1 MGNKIT
7 EWFSHAADI
16 FSRNKRPDIN
26 TGSGSNSSTDNG
38 RGGMSYYGH
47 GGERT
52 IIQSIYT
59 RFAVDAASYSIR
71 NVVVDPETDT
81 IKKYNPS
88 SIDDIFNFSANIDQT
103 GRAFIQDIVSS
114 MLNDGVI
121 AIVPVDTDIT
131 VEDDTSVFKINS
143 ARVGRIVTWYPQA
156 VDVELYNDKIGVRQ
170 TIHIEKK
177 NVCIVQ
183 NPFYATMNRHN
194 STVKRLVH
202 KMNLLDVIDQ
212 QSASGKLDIIVQLPY
227 TIKSE
232 ARQQQADERKRRIE
246 AQMAGSK
253 YGVAYIDAA
262 EKITQLNRPAE
273 NNLMNQVEYLTRM
286 LYGQLGITDAIL
298 DGSADEATMLSYFNR
313 VIEPLLA
320 PICLEVERSWISK
333 NSRTRGSRMRIIRD
347 PLRYV
352 TASALGEMLEGLSR
366 NEVFSSDEARILF
379 GRLPM
384 NTERSSALLNKQIA
398 DNAESTAEEDVEK
411 KEESD
416 GSEEI

>member
-1 MGNKIT
+1 MGDKIT
-7 EWFSHAADI
+7 ELLAHAANI
-16 FSRNKRPDIN
+16 FNRNKVPDPHS
-26 TGSGSNSSTDNG
+26 GGSNSTNDNG
-38 RGGMSYYGH
+38 RGGTSYFGH

-59 RFAVDAASYSIR
+59 RFAVDASSYSIR
-71 NVVVDPETDT
+71 NVNVEPTTGT
-81 IKKYNPS
+81 IKDYVEKS

-103 GRAFIQDIVSS
+103 GRSFIQDIVSS
-114 MLNDGVI
+114 MLNDGVV
-121 AIVPVDTDIT
+121 AIVPVDTDIGI
-131 VEDDTSVFKINS
+131 DDDGVFKVNS
-143 ARVGRIVTWYPQA
+143 ARAGRIITWYPQA
-156 VDVELYNDKIGVRQ
+156 VDVELYNDTIGVRQ

-177 NVCIVQ
+177 NVCILQ
-183 NPFYATMNRHN
+183 NPFYATMNQPN

-212 QSASGKLDIIVQLPY
+212 QSSSGKLDIIIQLPY

-232 ARQQQADERKRRIE
+232 ARKQQAEERKRKIE
-246 AQMAGSK
+246 DQMSGSK

-273 NNLMNQVEYLTRM
+273 NNLMNQIEYLTRM

-320 PICLEVERSWISK
+320 TICLEVERTWISK
-333 NSRTRGSRMRIIRD
+333 NARSRGSRMRVIKD

-352 TASALGEMLEGLSR
+352 TASSLGEMLEGLSR
-366 NEVFSSDEARILF
+366 NEIFSSDESRILF
-379 GRLPM
+379 GRLPV
-384 NTERSSALLNKQIA
+384 NTERSSSLLNKQIA
-398 DNAESTAEEDVEK
+398 DNAESTPEEAVDT
-411 KEESD
+411 KEEPD
-416 GSEEI
+416 GSKEI

>member
-1 MGNKIT
+1 MGDKIT
-7 EWFSHAADI
+7 ELLAHAANI
-16 FSRNKRPDIN
+16 FNRNKVPDPHS
-26 TGSGSNSSTDNG
+26 GGSNSTNDNG
-38 RGGMSYYGH
+38 RGGTSYFGH

-59 RFAVDAASYSIR
+59 RFAVDASSYSIR
-71 NVVVDPETDT
+71 NVEVETATGT
-81 IKKYNPS
+81 IKEYVEKS

-103 GRAFIQDIVSS
+103 GRSFIQDIVSS
-114 MLNDGVI
+114 MLNDGVV
-121 AIVPVDTDIT
+121 AIVPVDTDIGI
-131 VEDDTSVFKINS
+131 DDDGVFKVNS
-143 ARVGRIVTWYPQA
+143 ARAGRIITWYPQA

-177 NVCIVQ
+177 NVCILQ
-183 NPFYATMNRHN
+183 NPFYATMNQPN

-212 QSASGKLDIIVQLPY
+212 QSSSGKLDIIIQLPY

-232 ARQQQADERKRRIE
+232 ARKQQAEERKRKIE
-246 AQMAGSK
+246 DQMSGSK

-273 NNLMNQVEYLTRM
+273 NNLMNQIEYLTRM

-320 PICLEVERSWISK
+320 TICLEVERTWISK
-333 NSRTRGSRMRIIRD
+333 NARSRGSRMRVIKD

-352 TASALGEMLEGLSR
+352 TASSLGEMLEGLSR
-366 NEVFSSDEARILF
+366 NEIFSSDESRILF
-379 GRLPM
+379 GRLPV
-384 NTERSSALLNKQIA
+384 NTERSSSLLNKQIA
-398 DNAESTAEEDVEK
+398 DNAESTPEEVVDT
-411 KEESD
+411 KEEPD
-416 GSEEI
+416 GSKEI

>member
-7 EWFSHAADI
+7 DILAHAANI
-16 FSRNKRPDIN
+16 FNRNKVPDPHS
-26 TGSGSNSSTDNG
+26 GGSNSTNDNG
-38 RGGMSYYGH
+38 RGGTSYFGH

-59 RFAVDAASYSIR
+59 RFAVDASSYSIR
-71 NVVVDPETDT
+71 NVNIEPTTGT
-81 IKKYNPS
+81 ITEYVAKS

-103 GRAFIQDIVSS
+103 GRSFIQDIVSS
-114 MLNDGVI
+114 MLNDGVV
-121 AIVPVDTDIT
+121 AIVPVDTDIDL
-131 VEDDTSVFKINS
+131 DDDGVFKVNS
-143 ARVGRIVTWYPQA
+143 ARAGRIITWYPQA

-177 NVCIVQ
+177 NVCILQ
-183 NPFYATMNRHN
+183 NPFYATMNQPN

-212 QSASGKLDIIVQLPY
+212 QSSSGKLDIIIQLPY

-232 ARQQQADERKRRIE
+232 ARKQQAEERKRKIE
-246 AQMAGSK
+246 DQMSGSK

-273 NNLMNQVEYLTRM
+273 NNLMNQIEYLTRM
-286 LYGQLGITDAIL
+286 LYSQLGITDAIL

-320 PICLEVERSWISK
+320 TICLEVERTWISK
-333 NSRTRGSRMRIIRD
+333 NARSRGSRMRVIKD

-352 TASALGEMLEGLSR
+352 TASSLGEMLEGLSR
-366 NEVFSSDEARILF
+366 NEIFSSDESRILF
-379 GRLPM
+379 GRLPV
-384 NTERSSALLNKQIA
+384 NTERSSSLLNKQIA
-398 DNAESTAEEDVEK
+398 DNAESTPEEVVDT
-411 KEESD
+411 KEEPD
-416 GSEEI
+416 GSKEI

>member
-7 EWFSHAADI
+7 EFLAHAANI
-16 FSRNKRPDIN
+16 FNRNKVPDLYS
-26 TGSGSNSSTDNG
+26 GGSNSTTDNG
-38 RGGMSYYGH
+38 RGGTSYYGH

-59 RFAVDAASYSIR
+59 RFAVDASSYSIR
-71 NVVVDPETDT
+71 NVNIETSTGT
-81 IKKYNPS
+81 IKEYVEKS

-103 GRAFIQDIVSS
+103 GRAFIQEIVSG

-121 AIVPVDTDIT
+121 AIVPVDTDIDL
-131 VEDDTSVFKINS
+131 DDDGVFKVNS
-143 ARVGRIVTWYPQA
+143 ARVGRIITWYPQA

-177 NVCIVQ
+177 NVCILQ
-183 NPFYATMNRHN
+183 NPFYATMNQPN

-212 QSASGKLDIIVQLPY
+212 QSSSGKLDIIIQLPY

-232 ARQQQADERKRRIE
+232 ARKQQAEERKRKIE
-246 AQMAGSK
+246 DQMSGSK

-273 NNLMNQVEYLTRM
+273 NNLMNQIEYLTRM

-320 PICLEVERSWISK
+320 TICLEVERSWISK
-333 NSRTRGSRMRIIRD
+333 NARSRGSRMRVIKD

-352 TASALGEMLEGLSR
+352 TASNLGEMLEGLSR
-366 NEVFSSDEARILF
+366 NEIFSSDESRILF
-379 GRLPM
+379 GRLPV

-398 DNAESTAEEDVEK
+398 DNAEATPEEVVDT
-411 KEESD
+411 KEEPD
-416 GSEEI
+416 GSKEI

>member
-1 MGNKIT
+1 MGDKIT
-7 EWFSHAADI
+7 ELLAHAANI
-16 FSRNKRPDIN
+16 FNRNKVPDPHS
-26 TGSGSNSSTDNG
+26 GGSNSTNDNG
-38 RGGMSYYGH
+38 RGGTSYYGH

-59 RFAVDAASYSIR
+59 RFAVDASSYSIR
-71 NVVVDPETDT
+71 NVNVETTTGT
-81 IKKYNPS
+81 IKEYVEKS

-103 GRAFIQDIVSS
+103 GRSFIQDIVSS
-114 MLNDGVI
+114 MLNDGVV
-121 AIVPVDTDIT
+121 AIVPVDTDIDL
-131 VEDDTSVFKINS
+131 DDDGVFKVNS
-143 ARVGRIVTWYPQA
+143 ARVGRIITWYPQA
-156 VDVELYNDKIGVRQ
+156 VDVELYNDRIGVRQ

-177 NVCIVQ
+177 NVCILQ
-183 NPFYATMNRHN
+183 NPFYATMNQPN

-212 QSASGKLDIIVQLPY
+212 QSSSGKLDIIIQLPY

-232 ARQQQADERKRRIE
+232 ARKQQAEERKRKIE
-246 AQMAGSK
+246 DQMSGSK

-273 NNLMNQVEYLTRM
+273 NNLMNQIEYLTRM

-320 PICLEVERSWISK
+320 TICLEVERSWISK
-333 NSRTRGSRMRIIRD
+333 NARSRGSRMRVIKD

-352 TASALGEMLEGLSR
+352 TASNLGEMLEGLSR
-366 NEVFSSDEARILF
+366 NEIFSSDESRILF
-379 GRLPM
+379 GRLPV

-398 DNAESTAEEDVEK
+398 DNAEATPEEVVDT
-411 KEESD
+411 KEEPD
-416 GSEEI
+416 GSKEI

>member
-1 MGNKIT
+1 MGDKIT
-7 EWFSHAADI
+7 ELLAHAANI
-16 FSRNKRPDIN
+16 FNRNKVPDPHS
-26 TGSGSNSSTDNG
+26 GGSNSTNDNG
-38 RGGMSYYGH
+38 RGGTSYYGH

-59 RFAVDAASYSIR
+59 RFAVDASSYSIR
-71 NVVVDPETDT
+71 NVNVEPTTGT
-81 IKKYNPS
+81 IKDYVEKS

-103 GRAFIQDIVSS
+103 GRSFIQDIVSS
-114 MLNDGVI
+114 MLNDGVV
-121 AIVPVDTDIT
+121 AIVPVDTDIGL
-131 VEDDTSVFKINS
+131 DDDGVFKVNS
-143 ARVGRIVTWYPQA
+143 ARAGRIITWYPQA

-177 NVCIVQ
+177 NVCILQ
-183 NPFYATMNRHN
+183 NPFYATMNQPN

-212 QSASGKLDIIVQLPY
+212 QSSSGKLDIIIQLPY

-232 ARQQQADERKRRIE
+232 ARKQQAEERKRKIE
-246 AQMAGSK
+246 DQMSGSK

-273 NNLMNQVEYLTRM
+273 NNLMNQIEYLTRM

-320 PICLEVERSWISK
+320 TICLEVERTWISK
-333 NSRTRGSRMRIIRD
+333 NARSRGSRMRVIKD

-352 TASALGEMLEGLSR
+352 TASSLGEMLEGLSR
-366 NEVFSSDEARILF
+366 NEIFSSDESRILF
-379 GRLPM
+379 GRLPV
-384 NTERSSALLNKQIA
+384 NTERSSSLLNKQIA
-398 DNAESTAEEDVEK
+398 DNAESTPEEAVDT
-411 KEESD
+411 KEEPD
-416 GSEEI
+416 GSKEI

>member
-1 MGNKIT
+1 MGDKIT
-7 EWFSHAADI
+7 ELLAHAANI
-16 FSRNKRPDIN
+16 FNRNKVPDPHS
-26 TGSGSNSSTDNG
+26 GGSNSTNDNG
-38 RGGMSYYGH
+38 RGGTSYYGH

-59 RFAVDAASYSIR
+59 RFAVDASSYSIR
-71 NVVVDPETDT
+71 NVNVEPTTGT
-81 IKKYNPS
+81 IKDYVEKS

-103 GRAFIQDIVSS
+103 GRSFIQDIVSS
-114 MLNDGVI
+114 MLNDGVV
-121 AIVPVDTDIT
+121 AIVPVDTDIGL
-131 VEDDTSVFKINS
+131 DDDGVFKVNS
-143 ARVGRIVTWYPQA
+143 ARAGRIITWYPQA
-156 VDVELYNDKIGVRQ
+156 VDVELYNDTIGVRQ

-177 NVCIVQ
+177 NVCILQ
-183 NPFYATMNRHN
+183 NPFYATMNQPN

-212 QSASGKLDIIVQLPY
+212 QSSSGKLDIIIQLPY

-232 ARQQQADERKRRIE
+232 ARKQQAEERKRKIE
-246 AQMAGSK
+246 DQMSGSK

-273 NNLMNQVEYLTRM
+273 NNLMNQIEYLTRM

-320 PICLEVERSWISK
+320 TICLEVERTWISK
-333 NSRTRGSRMRIIRD
+333 NARSRGSRMRVIKD

-352 TASALGEMLEGLSR
+352 TASSLGEMLEGLSR
-366 NEVFSSDEARILF
+366 NEIFSSDESRILF
-379 GRLPM
+379 GRLPV
-384 NTERSSALLNKQIA
+384 NTERSSSLLNKQIA
-398 DNAESTAEEDVEK
+398 DNAESTPEEAVDT
-411 KEESD
+411 KEEPD
-416 GSEEI
+416 GSKEI

>member
-1 MGNKIT
+1 MGDKIT
-7 EWFSHAADI
+7 ELLAHAANI
-16 FSRNKRPDIN
+16 FNRNKVPDPHS
-26 TGSGSNSSTDNG
+26 GGSNSTNDNG
-38 RGGMSYYGH
+38 RGDTSYFGH

-59 RFAVDAASYSIR
+59 RFAVDASSYSIR
-71 NVVVDPETDT
+71 NVNVETKTGT
-81 IKKYNPS
+81 IKEYVEKS

-103 GRAFIQDIVSS
+103 GRSFIQDIVSS
-114 MLNDGVI
+114 MLNDGVV
-121 AIVPVDTDIT
+121 AIVPVDTDID
-131 VEDDTSVFKINS
+131 VNDDGVFKVNS
-143 ARVGRIVTWYPQA
+143 ARTGRIITWYPQA

-177 NVCIVQ
+177 NVCILQ
-183 NPFYATMNRHN
+183 NPFYATMNQPN

-212 QSASGKLDIIVQLPY
+212 QSSSGKLDIIIQLPY

-232 ARQQQADERKRRIE
+232 ARKQQAEERKRKIE
-246 AQMAGSK
+246 DQMSGSK

-273 NNLMNQVEYLTRM
+273 NNLMNQIEYLTRM

-320 PICLEVERSWISK
+320 TICLEVERSWISK
-333 NSRTRGSRMRIIRD
+333 NARSRGSRMRVIKD

-352 TASALGEMLEGLSR
+352 TASNLGEMLEGLSR
-366 NEVFSSDEARILF
+366 NEIFSSDESRILF
-379 GRLPM
+379 GRLPV
-384 NTERSSALLNKQIA
+384 NTERSSSLLNKQIA
-398 DNAESTAEEDVEK
+398 DNAESTPEEVVDT
-411 KEESD
+411 KEEPD
-416 GSEEI
+416 GSKEI

>member
-1 MGNKIT
+1 MGDKIT
-7 EWFSHAADI
+7 ELLAHAANI
-16 FSRNKRPDIN
+16 FNRNKVPDPHS
-26 TGSGSNSSTDNG
+26 GGSNSTNDNG
-38 RGGMSYYGH
+38 RGGTSYFGH

-59 RFAVDAASYSIR
+59 RFAVDASSYSIR
-71 NVVVDPETDT
+71 NVNVEPTTGT
-81 IKKYNPS
+81 IKDYVEKS

-103 GRAFIQDIVSS
+103 GRSFIQDIVSS
-114 MLNDGVI
+114 MLNDGVV
-121 AIVPVDTDIT
+121 AIVPVDTDIGL
-131 VEDDTSVFKINS
+131 DDDGVFKVNS
-143 ARVGRIVTWYPQA
+143 ARAGRIITWYPQA
-156 VDVELYNDKIGVRQ
+156 VDVELYNDRIGVRQ

-177 NVCIVQ
+177 NVCILQ
-183 NPFYATMNRHN
+183 NPFYATMNQPN

-212 QSASGKLDIIVQLPY
+212 QSSSGKLDIIIQLPY

-232 ARQQQADERKRRIE
+232 ARKQQAEERKRKIE
-246 AQMAGSK
+246 DQMSGSK

-273 NNLMNQVEYLTRM
+273 NNLMNQIEYLTRM

-320 PICLEVERSWISK
+320 TICLEVERTWISK
-333 NSRTRGSRMRIIRD
+333 NARSRGSRMRVIKD

-352 TASALGEMLEGLSR
+352 TASSLGEMLEGLSR
-366 NEVFSSDEARILF
+366 NEIFSSDESRILF
-379 GRLPM
+379 GRLPV
-384 NTERSSALLNKQIA
+384 NTERSSSLLNKQIA
-398 DNAESTAEEDVEK
+398 DNAESTPEEAVDT
-411 KEESD
+411 KEEPD
-416 GSEEI
+416 GSKEI

>member
-1 MGNKIT
+1 MGDKIT
-7 EWFSHAADI
+7 ELLAHAANI
-16 FSRNKRPDIN
+16 FNRNKVPDPHS
-26 TGSGSNSSTDNG
+26 GGSNSTNDNG
-38 RGGMSYYGH
+38 RGGTSYFGH

-59 RFAVDAASYSIR
+59 RFAVDASSYSIR
-71 NVVVDPETDT
+71 NVNVEPTTGT
-81 IKKYNPS
+81 IKDYVEKS

-103 GRAFIQDIVSS
+103 GRSFIQDIVSS
-114 MLNDGVI
+114 MLNDGVV
-121 AIVPVDTDIT
+121 AIVPVDTDIGI
-131 VEDDTSVFKINS
+131 DDDGVFKVNS
-143 ARVGRIVTWYPQA
+143 ARAGRIITWYPQA
-156 VDVELYNDKIGVRQ
+156 VDVELYNDRIGVRQ

-177 NVCIVQ
+177 NVCILQ
-183 NPFYATMNRHN
+183 NPFYATMNRPN

-212 QSASGKLDIIVQLPY
+212 QSSSGKLDIIIQLPY

-232 ARQQQADERKRRIE
+232 ARKQQAEERKRKIE
-246 AQMAGSK
+246 DQMSGSK

-273 NNLMNQVEYLTRM
+273 NNLMNQIEYLTRM

-320 PICLEVERSWISK
+320 TICLEVERTWISK
-333 NSRTRGSRMRIIRD
+333 NARSRGSRMRVIKD

-352 TASALGEMLEGLSR
+352 TASSLGEMLEGLSR
-366 NEVFSSDEARILF
+366 NEIFSSDESRILF
-379 GRLPM
+379 GRLPV
-384 NTERSSALLNKQIA
+384 NTERSSSLLNKQIA
-398 DNAESTAEEDVEK
+398 DNAESTPEEVVDT
-411 KEESD
+411 KEEPD
-416 GSEEI
+416 GSKEI

>member
-1 MGNKIT
+1 MGDKIT
-7 EWFSHAADI
+7 ELLAHAANI
-16 FSRNKRPDIN
+16 FNRNKVPDPHS
-26 TGSGSNSSTDNG
+26 GGSNSTNDNG
-38 RGGMSYYGH
+38 RGDTSYFGH

-59 RFAVDAASYSIR
+59 RFAVDASSYSIR
-71 NVVVDPETDT
+71 NVNIEPTTGT
-81 IKKYNPS
+81 ITEYVAKS

-103 GRAFIQDIVSS
+103 GRSFIQDIVSS
-114 MLNDGVI
+114 MLNDGVV
-121 AIVPVDTDIT
+121 AIVPVDTDID
-131 VEDDTSVFKINS
+131 VNDDGVFKVNS
-143 ARVGRIVTWYPQA
+143 ARTGRIITWYPQA

-177 NVCIVQ
+177 NVCILQ
-183 NPFYATMNRHN
+183 NPFYATMNQPN

-212 QSASGKLDIIVQLPY
+212 QSSSGKLDIIIQLPY

-232 ARQQQADERKRRIE
+232 ARKQQAEERKRKIE
-246 AQMAGSK
+246 DQMSGSK

-273 NNLMNQVEYLTRM
+273 NNLMNQIEYLTRM

-320 PICLEVERSWISK
+320 TICLEVERSWISK
-333 NSRTRGSRMRIIRD
+333 NARSRGSRMRVIKD

-352 TASALGEMLEGLSR
+352 TASNLGEMLEGLSR
-366 NEVFSSDEARILF
+366 NEIFSSDESRILF
-379 GRLPM
+379 GRLPV
-384 NTERSSALLNKQIA
+384 NTERSSSLLNKQIA
-398 DNAESTAEEDVEK
+398 DNAESTPEEVVDT
-411 KEESD
+411 KEEPD
-416 GSEEI
+416 GSKEI

>member
-1 MGNKIT
+1 MGDKIT
-7 EWFSHAADI
+7 ELLAHAANI
-16 FSRNKRPDIN
+16 FNRTKVPD
-26 TGSGSNSSTDNG
+26 THGGGSNSTNDNG
-38 RGGMSYYGH
+38 RGGTSYYGY

-59 RFAVDAASYSIR
+59 RFAVDASSYSIR
-71 NVVVDPETDT
+71 NVNVEPTTGT
-81 IKKYNPS
+81 ITEYVAKS

-103 GRAFIQDIVSS
+103 GRSFIQDIVSS
-114 MLNDGVI
+114 MLNDGVV
-121 AIVPVDTDIT
+121 AIVPVDTDIDL
-131 VEDDTSVFKINS
+131 DDDGVFKVNS
-143 ARVGRIVTWYPQA
+143 ARTGRIITWYPQA

-177 NVCIVQ
+177 NVCILQ
-183 NPFYATMNRHN
+183 NPFYATMNQPN

-212 QSASGKLDIIVQLPY
+212 QSSSGKLDIIIQLPY

-232 ARQQQADERKRRIE
+232 ARKQQAEERKRKIE
-246 AQMAGSK
+246 DQMSGSK

-273 NNLMNQVEYLTRM
+273 NNLMNQIEYLTRM

-320 PICLEVERSWISK
+320 TICLEVERTWISK
-333 NSRTRGSRMRIIRD
+333 NARSRGSRMRVIKD

-352 TASALGEMLEGLSR
+352 TASNLGEMLEGLSR
-366 NEVFSSDEARILF
+366 NEIFSSDESRILF
-379 GRLPM
+379 GRLPV
-384 NTERSSALLNKQIA
+384 NTERSSSLLNKQIA
-398 DNAESTAEEDVEK
+398 DNAESTPEEVVDT
-411 KEESD
+411 KEEPD
-416 GSEEI
+416 GSKEI

>member
-1 MGNKIT
+1 MGDKIT
-7 EWFSHAADI
+7 ELLAHAANI
-16 FSRNKRPDIN
+16 FNRNKVPDPHS
-26 TGSGSNSSTDNG
+26 GGSNSTNDNG
-38 RGGMSYYGH
+38 RGGTSYFGH

-59 RFAVDAASYSIR
+59 RFAVDASSYSIR
-71 NVVVDPETDT
+71 NVNVEPTTGT
-81 IKKYNPS
+81 IKDYVEKS

-103 GRAFIQDIVSS
+103 GRSFIQDIVSS
-114 MLNDGVI
+114 MLNDGVV
-121 AIVPVDTDIT
+121 AIVPVDTDIGL
-131 VEDDTSVFKINS
+131 DDDGVFKVNS
-143 ARVGRIVTWYPQA
+143 ARAGRIITWYPQA

-177 NVCIVQ
+177 NVCILQ
-183 NPFYATMNRHN
+183 NPFYATMNQPN

-212 QSASGKLDIIVQLPY
+212 QSSSGKLDIIIQLPY

-232 ARQQQADERKRRIE
+232 ARKQQAEERKRKIE
-246 AQMAGSK
+246 DQMSGSK

-273 NNLMNQVEYLTRM
+273 NNLMNQIEYLTRM
-286 LYGQLGITDAIL
+286 LYSQLGITDAIL

-320 PICLEVERSWISK
+320 TICLEVERTWISK
-333 NSRTRGSRMRIIRD
+333 NARSRGSRMRVIKD

-352 TASALGEMLEGLSR
+352 TASSLGEMLEGLSR
-366 NEVFSSDEARILF
+366 NEIFSSDESRILF
-379 GRLPM
+379 GRLPV
-384 NTERSSALLNKQIA
+384 NTERSSSLLNKQIA
-398 DNAESTAEEDVEK
+398 DNAESTPEEAVDT
-411 KEESD
+411 KEEPD
-416 GSEEI
+416 GSKEI

>member
-7 EWFSHAADI
+7 EFLAHAANI
-16 FSRNKRPDIN
+16 FNRNKVPDLY
-26 TGSGSNSSTDNG
+26 GGGSNSTNDNG
-38 RGGMSYYGH
+38 RGGTSYHGY

-59 RFAVDAASYSIR
+59 RFAVDASSYNIR
-71 NVVVDPETDT
+71 NVNIDTATGT
-81 IKKYNPS
+81 IKDYVEKS

-103 GRAFIQDIVSS
+103 GRAFIQEIVSG

-121 AIVPVDTDIT
+121 AIVPVDTDIDL
-131 VEDDTSVFKINS
+131 DDDGVFKVNS
-143 ARVGRIVTWYPQA
+143 ARVGRIITWYPQA

-177 NVCIVQ
+177 NVCILQ
-183 NPFYATMNRHN
+183 NPFYATMNQPN

-212 QSASGKLDIIVQLPY
+212 QSSSGKLDIIIQLPY

-232 ARQQQADERKRRIE
+232 ARKQQAEERKRKIE
-246 AQMAGSK
+246 DQMSGSK

-273 NNLMNQVEYLTRM
+273 NNLMNQIEYLTRM

-320 PICLEVERSWISK
+320 TICLEVERSWISK
-333 NSRTRGSRMRIIRD
+333 NARSRGSRMRVIKD

-352 TASALGEMLEGLSR
+352 TASNLGEMLEGLSR
-366 NEVFSSDEARILF
+366 NEIFSSDESRILF
-379 GRLPM
+379 GRLPV
-384 NTERSSALLNKQIA
+384 NTERSSSLLNKQIA
-398 DNAESTAEEDVEK
+398 DNAESTPEEVVDT
-411 KEESD
+411 KEEPD
-416 GSEEI
+416 GSKEI

>member
-1 MGNKIT
+1 MGDKIT
-7 EWFSHAADI
+7 ELLAHAANI
-16 FSRNKRPDIN
+16 FNRNKVPDPH
-26 TGSGSNSSTDNG
+26 GGGSNSTNDNG
-38 RGGMSYYGH
+38 RGGTSYYGH

-59 RFAVDAASYSIR
+59 RFAVDASSYSIR
-71 NVVVDPETDT
+71 NVNVEPTTGT
-81 IKKYNPS
+81 IKDYVEKS

-103 GRAFIQDIVSS
+103 GRSFIQDIVSS
-114 MLNDGVI
+114 MLNDGVV
-121 AIVPVDTDIT
+121 AIVPVDTDIGI
-131 VEDDTSVFKINS
+131 DDDGVFKVNS
-143 ARVGRIVTWYPQA
+143 ARAGRIITWYPQA

-177 NVCIVQ
+177 NVCILQ
-183 NPFYATMNRHN
+183 NPFYATMNQPN

-212 QSASGKLDIIVQLPY
+212 QSSSGKLDIIIQLPY

-232 ARQQQADERKRRIE
+232 ARKQQAEERKRKIE
-246 AQMAGSK
+246 DQMSGSK

-273 NNLMNQVEYLTRM
+273 NNLMNQIEYLTRM

-320 PICLEVERSWISK
+320 TICLEVERTWISK
-333 NSRTRGSRMRIIRD
+333 NARSRGSRMRVIKD

-352 TASALGEMLEGLSR
+352 TASSLGEMLEGLSR
-366 NEVFSSDEARILF
+366 NEIFSSDESRILF
-379 GRLPM
+379 GRLPV
-384 NTERSSALLNKQIA
+384 NTERSSSLLNKQIA
-398 DNAESTAEEDVEK
+398 DNAESTPEEAVDT
-411 KEESD
+411 KEEPD
-416 GSEEI
+416 GSKEI

>member
-1 MGNKIT
+1 MGDKIT
-7 EWFSHAADI
+7 ELLAHAANI
-16 FSRNKRPDIN
+16 FNRNKVPDPHS
-26 TGSGSNSSTDNG
+26 GGSNSTNDNG
-38 RGGMSYYGH
+38 RGGTSYYGH

-59 RFAVDAASYSIR
+59 RFAVDASSYSIR
-71 NVVVDPETDT
+71 NVNVEPTTGT
-81 IKKYNPS
+81 IKDYVEKS

-103 GRAFIQDIVSS
+103 GRSFIQDIVSS
-114 MLNDGVI
+114 MLNDGVV
-121 AIVPVDTDIT
+121 AIVPVDTDIGI
-131 VEDDTSVFKINS
+131 DDDGVFKVNS
-143 ARVGRIVTWYPQA
+143 ARAGRIITWYPQA
-156 VDVELYNDKIGVRQ
+156 VDVELYNDMIGVRQ

-177 NVCIVQ
+177 NVCILQ
-183 NPFYATMNRHN
+183 NPFYATMNQPN

-212 QSASGKLDIIVQLPY
+212 QSSSGKLDIIIQLPY

-232 ARQQQADERKRRIE
+232 ARKQQAEERKRKIE
-246 AQMAGSK
+246 DQMSGSK

-273 NNLMNQVEYLTRM
+273 NNLMNQIEYLTRM

-320 PICLEVERSWISK
+320 TICLEVERTWISK
-333 NSRTRGSRMRIIRD
+333 NARSRGSRMRVIKD

-352 TASALGEMLEGLSR
+352 TASSLGEMLEGLSR
-366 NEVFSSDEARILF
+366 NEIFSSDESRILF
-379 GRLPM
+379 GRLPV
-384 NTERSSALLNKQIA
+384 NTERSSSLLNKQIA
-398 DNAESTAEEDVEK
+398 DNAESTPEEVVDT
-411 KEESD
+411 KEEPD
-416 GSEEI
+416 GSKEI

>member
-1 MGNKIT
+1 MGDKIT
-7 EWFSHAADI
+7 ELLAHAANI
-16 FSRNKRPDIN
+16 FNRNKVPDPHS
-26 TGSGSNSSTDNG
+26 GGSNSTNDNG
-38 RGGMSYYGH
+38 RGGTSYFGH

-59 RFAVDAASYSIR
+59 RFAVDASSYSIR
-71 NVVVDPETDT
+71 NVNVETTTGT
-81 IKKYNPS
+81 IKDYVEKS

-103 GRAFIQDIVSS
+103 GRSFIQDIVSS
-114 MLNDGVI
+114 MLNDGVV
-121 AIVPVDTDIT
+121 AIVPVDTDIGI
-131 VEDDTSVFKINS
+131 DDDGVFKVNS
-143 ARVGRIVTWYPQA
+143 ARAGRIITWYPQA
-156 VDVELYNDKIGVRQ
+156 VDVELYNDRIGVRQ

-177 NVCIVQ
+177 NVCILQ
-183 NPFYATMNRHN
+183 NPFYATMNRPN

-212 QSASGKLDIIVQLPY
+212 QSSSGKLDIIIQLPY

-232 ARQQQADERKRRIE
+232 ARKQQAEERKRKIE
-246 AQMAGSK
+246 DQMSGSK

-273 NNLMNQVEYLTRM
+273 NNLMNQIEYLTRM

-320 PICLEVERSWISK
+320 TICLEVERTWISK
-333 NSRTRGSRMRIIRD
+333 NARSRGSRMRVIKD

-352 TASALGEMLEGLSR
+352 TASSLGEMLEGLSR
-366 NEVFSSDEARILF
+366 NEIFSSDESRILF
-379 GRLPM
+379 GRLPV
-384 NTERSSALLNKQIA
+384 NTERSSSLLNKQIA
-398 DNAESTAEEDVEK
+398 DNAESTPEEVDT
-411 KEESD
+411 KEEPD
-416 GSEEI
+416 GSKEI

>member
-1 MGNKIT
+1 MGDKIT
-7 EWFSHAADI
+7 ELLAHAANI
-16 FSRNKRPDIN
+16 FNRNKVPDPHS
-26 TGSGSNSSTDNG
+26 GGSNSTNDNG
-38 RGGMSYYGH
+38 RGGTSYYGH

-59 RFAVDAASYSIR
+59 RFAVDASSYSIR
-71 NVVVDPETDT
+71 NVNVEPTTGT
-81 IKKYNPS
+81 IKDYVEKS

-103 GRAFIQDIVSS
+103 GRSFIQDIVSS
-114 MLNDGVI
+114 MLNDGVV
-121 AIVPVDTDIT
+121 AIVPVDTDIGL
-131 VEDDTSVFKINS
+131 DDDGVFKVNS
-143 ARVGRIVTWYPQA
+143 ARAGRIITWYPQA

-177 NVCIVQ
+177 NVCILQ
-183 NPFYATMNRHN
+183 NPFYATMNQPN

-212 QSASGKLDIIVQLPY
+212 QSSSGKLDIIIQLPY

-232 ARQQQADERKRRIE
+232 ARKQQAEERKRKIE
-246 AQMAGSK
+246 DQMSGSK

-273 NNLMNQVEYLTRM
+273 NNLMNQIEYLTRM

-320 PICLEVERSWISK
+320 TICLEVERTWISK
-333 NSRTRGSRMRIIRD
+333 NARSRGSRMRVIKD

-352 TASALGEMLEGLSR
+352 TASNLGEMLEGLSR
-366 NEVFSSDEARILF
+366 NEIFSSDESRILF
-379 GRLPM
+379 GRLPV
-384 NTERSSALLNKQIA
+384 NTERSSSLLNKQIA
-398 DNAESTAEEDVEK
+398 DNAESTPEEAVDT
-411 KEESD
+411 KEEPD
-416 GSEEI
+416 GSKEI

>member
-7 EWFSHAADI
+7 EFLAHAANI
-16 FSRNKRPDIN
+16 FNRNKVPDLY
-26 TGSGSNSSTDNG
+26 GGGSNSTNDNG
-38 RGGMSYYGH
+38 RGGTSYHGH

-59 RFAVDAASYSIR
+59 RFAVDASSYNIR
-71 NVVVDPETDT
+71 NVNVDTATGT
-81 IKKYNPS
+81 IKEYVEKS

-103 GRAFIQDIVSS
+103 GRAFIQEIVSG

-121 AIVPVDTDIT
+121 AIVPVDTDIDL
-131 VEDDTSVFKINS
+131 DDDGVFKVNS
-143 ARVGRIVTWYPQA
+143 ARVGRIITWYPQA

-177 NVCIVQ
+177 NVCILQ
-183 NPFYATMNRHN
+183 NPFYATMNQPN

-212 QSASGKLDIIVQLPY
+212 QSSSGKLDIIIQLPY

-232 ARQQQADERKRRIE
+232 ARKQQAEERKRKIE
-246 AQMAGSK
+246 DQMSGSK

-273 NNLMNQVEYLTRM
+273 NNLMNQIEYLTRM

-320 PICLEVERSWISK
+320 TICLEVERSWISK
-333 NSRTRGSRMRIIRD
+333 NARSRGSRMRVIKD

-352 TASALGEMLEGLSR
+352 TASNLGEMLEGLSR
-366 NEVFSSDEARILF
+366 NEIFSSDESRILF
-379 GRLPM
+379 GRLPV

-398 DNAESTAEEDVEK
+398 DNAETTPEEVVDA
-411 KEESD
+411 KEEPD
-416 GSEEI
+416 GSKEI

>member
-1 MGNKIT
+1 MGDKIT
-7 EWFSHAADI
+7 ELLAHAANI
-16 FSRNKRPDIN
+16 FNRNKVPDPHS
-26 TGSGSNSSTDNG
+26 GGSNSTNDNG
-38 RGGMSYYGH
+38 RGGTSYFGH

-59 RFAVDAASYSIR
+59 RFAVDASSYSIR
-71 NVVVDPETDT
+71 NVNVEPTTGT
-81 IKKYNPS
+81 IKDYVEKS

-103 GRAFIQDIVSS
+103 GRSFIQDIVSS
-114 MLNDGVI
+114 MLNDGVV
-121 AIVPVDTDIT
+121 AIVPVDTDIGL
-131 VEDDTSVFKINS
+131 DDDGVFKVNS
-143 ARVGRIVTWYPQA
+143 ARAGRIITWYPQA

-170 TIHIEKK
+170 PIHIEKK
-177 NVCIVQ
+177 NVCILQ
-183 NPFYATMNRHN
+183 NPFYATMNQPN

-212 QSASGKLDIIVQLPY
+212 QSSSGKLDIIIQLPY

-232 ARQQQADERKRRIE
+232 ARKQQAEERKRKIE
-246 AQMAGSK
+246 DQMSGSK

-273 NNLMNQVEYLTRM
+273 NNLMNQIEYLTRM

-320 PICLEVERSWISK
+320 TICLEVERTWISK
-333 NSRTRGSRMRIIRD
+333 NARSRGSRMRVIKD

-352 TASALGEMLEGLSR
+352 TASSLGEMLEGLSR
-366 NEVFSSDEARILF
+366 NEIFSSDESRILF
-379 GRLPM
+379 GRLPV
-384 NTERSSALLNKQIA
+384 NTERSSSLLNKQIA
-398 DNAESTAEEDVEK
+398 DNAESTPEEAVDT
-411 KEESD
+411 KEEPD
-416 GSEEI
+416 GSKEI

>member
-1 MGNKIT
+1 MGDKIT
-7 EWFSHAADI
+7 ELLAHAANI
-16 FSRNKRPDIN
+16 FNRNKVPDPHS
-26 TGSGSNSSTDNG
+26 GGSNSTNDNG
-38 RGGMSYYGH
+38 RGGTSYFGH

-59 RFAVDAASYSIR
+59 RFAVDASSYSIR
-71 NVVVDPETDT
+71 NVEVETTTGT
-81 IKKYNPS
+81 IKEYVEKS

-103 GRAFIQDIVSS
+103 GRSFIQDIVSS
-114 MLNDGVI
+114 MLNDGVV
-121 AIVPVDTDIT
+121 AIVPVDTDIGI
-131 VEDDTSVFKINS
+131 DDDGVFKVNS
-143 ARVGRIVTWYPQA
+143 ARAGRIITWYPQA

-177 NVCIVQ
+177 NVCILQ
-183 NPFYATMNRHN
+183 NPFYATMNQPN

-212 QSASGKLDIIVQLPY
+212 QSSSGKLDIIIQLPY

-232 ARQQQADERKRRIE
+232 ARKQQAEERKRKIE
-246 AQMAGSK
+246 DQMSGSK

-273 NNLMNQVEYLTRM
+273 NNLMNQIEYLTRM
-286 LYGQLGITDAIL
+286 LYSQLGITDAIL

-320 PICLEVERSWISK
+320 TICLEVERTWISK
-333 NSRTRGSRMRIIRD
+333 NARSRGSRMRVIKD

-352 TASALGEMLEGLSR
+352 TASSLGEMLEGLSR
-366 NEVFSSDEARILF
+366 NEIFSSDESRILF
-379 GRLPM
+379 GRLPV
-384 NTERSSALLNKQIA
+384 NTERSSSLLNKQIA
-398 DNAESTAEEDVEK
+398 DNAESTPEEVVDT
-411 KEESD
+411 KEEPD
-416 GSEEI
+416 GSKEI

>member
-1 MGNKIT
+1 MGDKIT
-7 EWFSHAADI
+7 ELLAHAANI
-16 FSRNKRPDIN
+16 FNRNKVPDPHS
-26 TGSGSNSSTDNG
+26 GGSNSTNDNG
-38 RGGMSYYGH
+38 RGGTSYFGH

-59 RFAVDAASYSIR
+59 RFAVDASSYSIR
-71 NVVVDPETDT
+71 NVEVETTTGT
-81 IKKYNPS
+81 IKEYVEKS

-103 GRAFIQDIVSS
+103 GRSFIQDIVSS
-114 MLNDGVI
+114 MLNDGVV
-121 AIVPVDTDIT
+121 AIVPVDTDIGI
-131 VEDDTSVFKINS
+131 DDDGVFKVNS
-143 ARVGRIVTWYPQA
+143 ARAGRIITWYPQA

-177 NVCIVQ
+177 NVCILQ
-183 NPFYATMNRHN
+183 NPFYATMNQPN

-212 QSASGKLDIIVQLPY
+212 QSSSGKLDIIIQLPY

-232 ARQQQADERKRRIE
+232 ARKQQAEERKRKIE
-246 AQMAGSK
+246 DQMSGSK

-273 NNLMNQVEYLTRM
+273 NNLMNQIEYLTRM

-320 PICLEVERSWISK
+320 TICLEVERTWISK
-333 NSRTRGSRMRIIRD
+333 NARSRGSRMRVIKD

-352 TASALGEMLEGLSR
+352 TASSLGEMLEGLSR
-366 NEVFSSDEARILF
+366 NEIFSSDESRILF
-379 GRLPM
+379 GRLPV
-384 NTERSSALLNKQIA
+384 NTERSSSLLNKQIA
-398 DNAESTAEEDVEK
+398 DNAESTPEEAVDT
-411 KEESD
+411 KEEPD
-416 GSEEI
+416 GSKEI